1 MSVKP
6 YITIRAADEK
16 ARFAANE
23 LREVLKDFN
32 EQHPDP
38 DAELVAESLEYVD
51 DDYLVRICALTIA
64 EAHIVG
70 PEIPGAL
77 EQSGFEL
84 WLGETLTSDQKRSAK
99 GMDRFRNKDEV
110 ETG

>member
-23 LREVLKDFN
+23 LKEVLKDFN

-70 PEIPGAL
+70 RLVQCTPHPAASNPVEEVQRNA
-77 EQSGFEL
+77 EL
-84 WLGETLTSDQKRSAK
+84 AHSS
-99 GMDRFRNKDEV
+99 V
-110 ETG
+110 S